1 MTQHQFISGAMLGVV
16 AGTALGMAMST
27 SKKREIR
34 KAADKAIKAVGEVVD
49 NLSENFG

>member
-1 MTQHQFISGAMLGVV
+1 MTGDRFLVGMSLGVA
-16 AGTALGMAMST
+16 AGMGLGMVMSG

-49 NLSENFG
+49 NLSDRL